1 MASFTSTKLLWLK
14 TYEPEAFAKME
25 HVALPHD
32 YLNYCLTGTY
42 VTYRPARLTPP
53 HPANAPARP
62 TRSCT
67 NAFVHP
73 HARNLDVLTRASF
86 PIQASW

>member
-32 YLNYCLTGTY
+32 YLNYCLTGTH
-42 VTYRPARLTPP
+42 VAYRTARLTPP
-53 HPANAPARP
+53 HPTNAPARP
-62 TRSCT
+62 T
-67 NAFVHP
+67 HP
-73 HARNLDVLTRASF
+73 RDQRTRAPTRAQPRRPPRAPF
-86 PIQASW
+86 PIQAS